1 MTIFKA
7 VRYVEPSTDD
17 FSRILIP
24 KNSSVTDSPCNFL
37 RGVNDVYHIVFG
49 VWSDPIFGKIIIELW
64 ETGTLNLKI
73 TINRQTNLNRL

>member
-1 MTIFKA
+1 MSWGSETTVSIKA
-7 VRYVEPSTDD
+7 VRHVELSTDD

-49 VWSDPIFGKIIIELW
+49 V
-64 ETGTLNLKI
+64 
-73 TINRQTNLNRL
+73 

>member
-1 MTIFKA
+1 MALSVLGRGGGEEPSLLKA
-7 VRYVEPSTDD
+7 VRHVELSTDD

-49 VWSDPIFGKIIIELW
+49 V
-64 ETGTLNLKI
+64 
-73 TINRQTNLNRL
+73 

>member
-1 MTIFKA
+1 MGSKR
-7 VRYVEPSTDD
+7 VKVVWHVEPSTDD

-49 VWSDPIFGKIIIELW
+49 VWSDPIFGKNIIELW
-64 ETGTLNLKI
+64 ENWNFKVK
-73 TINRQTNLNRL
+73 NNQK